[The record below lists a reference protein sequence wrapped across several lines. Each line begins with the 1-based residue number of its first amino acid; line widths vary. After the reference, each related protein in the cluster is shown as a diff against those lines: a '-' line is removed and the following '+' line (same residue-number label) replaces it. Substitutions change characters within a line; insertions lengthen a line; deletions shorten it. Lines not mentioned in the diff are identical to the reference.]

1 MAEVRQRLSKYD
13 FIRTIRPL
21 LCYNTGM
28 GKPHSTKQPLDRIDT
43 ERFFDLLADKLDA
56 DQFGLVAA
64 AMAESIGR
72 GGVARVLGNA
82 ASPRTRIAKMRKRL
96 KSKINPVPKA

>member
-1 MAEVRQRLSKYD
+1 MYAIK
-13 FIRTIRPL
+13 PL

-28 GKPHSTKQPLDRIDT
+28 GNTGSAKQSLDRIDT
-43 ERFFDLLADKLDA
+43 EMFFDLLADKLDA

-72 GGVARVLGNA
+72 GGVARVLDHA
-82 ASPRTRIAKMRKRL
+82 ASPRTRIAKLRKQL
-96 KSKINPVPKA
+96 KAKIKHVGKA

>member
-1 MAEVRQRLSKYD
+1 MRQCLSKYD
-13 FIRTIRPL
+13 FIHTIKPL

-28 GKPHSTKQPLDRIDT
+28 GKPHSPKQSLDRIDT
-43 ERFFDLLADKLDA
+43 ERFFNLLADKLDA

-82 ASPRTRIAKMRKRL
+82 ASPRVKSRL
-96 KSKINPVPKA
+96 EVSTSFFGCVV